1 MKITQAF
8 KMAIFSVLANK
19 MRSFL
24 TMLGIIIGVMAVV
37 LLVSIVQ
44 GATGTITES
53 LDSLG
58 GSQITVSIT
67 NSKKKLSMGQVESL
81 SELENIGST
90 APYVS
95 GNGVTKA
102 AGNSKDVTITGITA
116 DYEKFT
122 TMDLV
127 SGRNILPID
136 NEYRLNVCILGNGV
150 ATDLFG
156 NTDVVGSQIRLSGRD
171 YVVVGVLEEE
181 GANLMNTQ
189 DSVVYIP
196 FTTAQRFLKSPGVTS
211 FYASS
216 DSSDHIDAAQ
226 ETLENYLLE
235 STGNEDY
242 YTVFNMATI
251 QDSINTVLNTLS
263 LMLAGIAGIS
273 LVVGGIGIMNIML
286 VSVTER
292 TKEIG
297 IRKAI
302 GAQKSDIITQFLIES
317 VTLSVIGGLIGLLL
331 CMLIL
336 WLLTQA
342 LADYTFTISISVGS
356 IALAFS
362 IAVGLIFGIYPAN
375 KAAKLKPI
383 DALRSE

>member
-1 MKITQAF
+1 MKLTQAC
-8 KMAIFSVLANK
+8 KMAVFSVWANK

-37 LLVSIVQ
+37 LLVSLVQ
-44 GATGTITES
+44 GATGSITDS

-58 GSQITVSIT
+58 GSQITVSIN
-67 NSKKKLSMGQVESL
+67 NSKKKLSAGQVEDL
-81 SELENIGST
+81 TELENIGCT

-95 GNGVTKA
+95 GSGVSKA
-102 AGNSKDVTITGITA
+102 AGSSKDVTITGITS

-122 TMDLV
+122 TMNLT

-136 NEYRLNVCILGNGV
+136 NEYRLDVCILGNSV
-150 ATDLFG
+150 AMDLFG
-156 NTDVVGSQIRLSGRD
+156 STDVVGSQIRLSGRD
-171 YVVVGVLEEE
+171 YEVVGVLEEE
-181 GANLMNTQ
+181 GENQFNSQ
-189 DSVVYIP
+189 DALVYIP
-196 FTTAQRFLKSPGVTS
+196 FTTAQRFLKSPGVTN
-211 FYASS
+211 FYVSS
-216 DSSDHIDAAQ
+216 DSSENLDAAQ
-226 ETLENYLLE
+226 DTLDYYLLE
-235 STGNEDY
+235 NTGNEDY
-242 YTVFNMATI
+242 YTIMNMATI

-263 LMLAGIAGIS
+263 LLLAGIAGIS

-317 VTLSVIGGLIGLLL
+317 MTISVVGGLIGLLL

-336 WLLTQA
+336 GLLTAA
-342 LADYTFTISISVGS
+342 LPAYTFSISVTVGS
-356 IALAFS
+356 IALGFS

>member
-1 MKITQAF
+1 MKLTQAF

-37 LLVSIVQ
+37 LLVSLVQ
-44 GATGTITES
+44 GATGSITDS
-53 LDSLG
+53 LDTLG
-58 GSQITVSIT
+58 GNQITVSI
-67 NSKKKLSMGQVESL
+67 NNNKKKLTTSEVEKL
-81 SELENIGST
+81 TELEYLGST
-90 APYVS
+90 APYITGEGVS
-95 GNGVTKA
+95 KA
-102 AGNSKDVTITGITA
+102 AGNSKDVTVTGITSE
-116 DYEKFT
+116 YEKFT
-122 TMDLV
+122 TMNLAG
-127 SGRNILPID
+127 GRNILPID
-136 NEYRLNVCILGNGV
+136 NEYRLNVCVVGHGV
-150 ATDLFG
+150 AMDLFG
-156 NTDVVGSQIRLSGRD
+156 SLDVVGGQIRLSGRD
-171 YVVVGVLEEE
+171 YIIVGVLEEE
-181 GANLMNTQ
+181 GENLFNTQ
-189 DSVVYIP
+189 DTVVYIP
-196 FTTAQRFLKSPGVTS
+196 FTNAQRFLKAPGVTS
-211 FYASS
+211 FYASADAPEHL
-216 DSSDHIDAAQ
+216 DSAQ
-226 ETLENYLLE
+226 SNLEYYLLE
-235 STGNEDY
+235 NTGNEDH

-251 QDSINTVLNTLS
+251 QDSINSVLNTLS

-302 GAQKSDIITQFLIES
+302 GAQKSDIVTQFLIES

-336 WLLTQA
+336 WMLTNA
-342 LADYTFTISISVGS
+342 LPDYTFTISAAVGG

-362 IAVGLIFGIYPAN
+362 IAVGLVFGIYPAN